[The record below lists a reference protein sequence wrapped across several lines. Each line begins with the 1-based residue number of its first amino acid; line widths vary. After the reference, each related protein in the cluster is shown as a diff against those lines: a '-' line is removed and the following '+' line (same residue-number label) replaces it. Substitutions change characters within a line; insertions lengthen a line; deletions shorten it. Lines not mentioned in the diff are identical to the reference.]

1 MLKSTK
7 VRIYPT
13 QEQCNFLVA
22 QFGAVRFSYNKA
34 LYLKKHFYKIKG
46 VSVRPKKDLKP
57 LLAVAKRARKYGWLK
72 NYDSISLQQSIINL
86 DKAFDNF
93 LNPKLKA
100 KHPKFKSKRGRQTSY
115 HCIGVKVLND
125 AVKIPKLDPIKA
137 KLHREIKG
145 KVKSIT
151 VSCNASGKF
160 FASILS
166 DDNRGTPEVC
176 SSIDTAIGIDLG
188 ILHFA
193 TDSNGCKTE
202 NPRFLLRAERNLKR
216 KMKRLSRKKVGSK
229 NRNKARLIVA
239 KCYEKLTN
247 TREDFQH
254 KLSRE
259 FIDENQAVIV
269 ETLETASMI
278 RNRRLSKHIA
288 DAVWSGFVEKLVYKA
303 NQSGKR
309 AVKVDRFFASTKTC
323 HSCGKKSFISLSDRV
338 WTCSCGVTHDRDINA
353 AINILKQGLIVL
365 KAEGHSVSACGC
377 LHKTS
382 ES

>member
-13 QEQCNFLVA
+13 QVQRDFLVA
-22 QFGAVRFSYNKA
+22 HFGAVRFSYNKA
-34 LYLKKHFYKIKG
+34 LYLKKHYYRVKGMCIK
-46 VSVRPKKDLKP
+46 PKKDLKP
-57 LLAVAKRARKYGWLK
+57 LLALAKRTRKYGWLK
-72 NYDSISLQQSIINL
+72 NFDSISLQQAIINL

-93 LNPKLKA
+93 LNPKLKT
-100 KHPKFKSKRGRQTSY
+100 KHPKFKSRRGRQTSY
-115 HCIGVKVLND
+115 HCIGVKVLSD
-125 AVKIPKLDPIKA
+125 AVKIPKLGPIKA

-151 VSCNASGKF
+151 ISCNASGKF

-166 DDNRGTPEVC
+166 DDNQGTPETC
-176 SSIDTAIGIDLG
+176 RSIDTAIGIDLG

-193 TDSNGCKTE
+193 TDSNGCKTD

-216 KMKRLSRKKVGSK
+216 KMKALSRKKVGGK
-229 NRNKARLIVA
+229 NRNKSRLIVA

-254 KLSRE
+254 KLSRKL
-259 FIDENQAVIV
+259 IDENQAVIV
-269 ETLETASMI
+269 ETLETANML
-278 RNRRLSKHIA
+278 RNYRLSKHIA
-288 DAVWSGFVEKLVYKA
+288 DAVWSGFIEKLAYKA
-303 NQSGKR
+303 NQSGKHL
-309 AVKVDRFFASTKTC
+309 VKVDRFFASTKTC
-323 HSCGKKSFISLSDRV
+323 HSCGKKSFISLNDRV
-338 WTCSCGVTHDRDINA
+338 WTCNCGITHDRDTNA
-353 AINILKQGLIVL
+353 AINILKQGLIML